1 MQDFQTLVD
10 QTGRAVVIVPAEYLE
25 KLAAELERLRAARDA
40 AWVDGVAH
48 VWAAADKRRR
58 LAKTARRIRSGT
70 LTQAGAV
77 RALKAEARQ

>member
-25 KLAAELERLRAARDA
+25 KLAAELRDA

-77 RALKAEARQ
+77 RALKAEARR